1 MDSIFA
7 IAAGLGLR
15 FVVDTVSHHDFKLT
29 GTLVGLWEG
38 VILLHFLKKM
48 PKSSDPYIAYVVRL
62 FVDFMVT
69 ESVTRLVLVLIWTGL
84 GMILADITP
93 AIWDDV
99 GLKRVWRRF
108 RRDLYTISRMIPT
121 VAFFPPA
128 RTVRFSPSRAPS
140 VIPDTERDR
149 DTNTNAPST
158 FSPSVLTTDRTPTTY
173 APPTTTA
180 TQEIFRR
187 RLPGHFATDFSD
199 TDTDILSVRGRFP
212 STTQHDNTR
221 TSRRLSM
228 FPAQRDFD
236 TPSDTSTQNELDE
249 DNLSSHSSSHSTE
262 RGGPTTSTDLLID
275 TTQIPDMEVEE
286 EPLVEV
292 AAAVAAV
299 PEKDEAGDVTP
310 TQTSHPMF
318 LPPTPSDSAALFLDR
333 DEPPFTGPDPEHLP
347 QIPDFLEEP
356 VSEDWEKI
364 KKEEAD
370 PFYTGNDEK
379 PPTPPAKEYPPGF
392 NPIPIVPSTDV
403 PLVQTEADT
412 AAGQKTP
419 PLDDGWDTLDSQ
431 FLSKPNVDDP
441 YTNDATTHG
450 EAPFNFNDP
459 PHRPISQP
467 PAYMES
473 YDNYNNKEFDDI
485 YEDEPDKSFGQ
496 DVAGS
501 SFDPAAAAAEEEKRA
516 REEQERIVKEA
527 EDLQRQI
534 EEELERQAD
543 ERRRREE
550 DDRVA
555 TAAAVVAAA
564 AQEMMQKEAEE
575 EAKRKL
581 EEEATRKK
589 QADAAERRRK
599 EEEDAALRLK
609 KREEEA
615 EAEKKREEEE
625 ERKRLED
632 AENERL
638 AAEAEKKR
646 IEEEEAELVRIAAE
660 EAELKRLEEEE
671 EVERLR
677 KEEVKAARKAA
688 KEQKRLEA
696 EAEQK
701 RIEEE
706 ERVKKEAEEAE
717 KAKKEEEKAAKRAA
731 KKAEKKRLEE
741 EEAAKKELERLEA
754 ERLEQEKIEEERLQR
769 ELRESRLAEEERQ
782 RLETEE
788 ASRLAAEQKE
798 VDGAAAHQP
807 GEEESREQQ
816 EEEAKV
822 EDDEAKKAQGEPE
835 RQPEEESTAPP
846 IFDDPELTEDALAAQ
861 IFALGTLKVDD
872 EPTPADDT
880 NTPTHRD
887 VQLPPYPT
895 DAPEQLV
902 DVEPT
907 GENGV
912 DDADLQQQ
920 RDDLMETE
928 SIISATASE
937 IPAKLTDRLERQ
949 LLLKAQMVDVEAL
962 ISDLIAQKEG
972 ADGDRATQIEQELRT
987 HEKVLRKMKRKEQ
1000 RRWDDR
1006 KHYLSSVCSRF

>member
-212 STTQHDNTR
+212 STNQHDNTR

-392 NPIPIVPSTDV
+392 NPIPVAPSTDV
-403 PLVQTEADT
+403 PPAQTEADT
-412 AAGQKTP
+412 AAGQP
-419 PLDDGWDTLDSQ
+419 ASILDEGWDTLDSQ

-501 SFDPAAAAAEEEKRA
+501 SLDPAVAAAEEEKRA

-527 EDLQRQI
+527 EDVQRQI
-534 EEELERQAD
+534 EEEIKRQAD

-555 TAAAVVAAA
+555 AAAAAVAAA

-575 EAKRKL
+575 RKL

-646 IEEEEAELVRIAAE
+646 IEEEEAELVRIATE

-671 EVERLR
+671 EAERLR

-731 KKAEKKRLEE
+731 KKKRQEE
-741 EEAAKKELERLEA
+741 EQAKKEMERLEA
-754 ERLEQEKIEEERLQR
+754 ERLEQERLEEERLQQ
-769 ELRESRLAEEERQ
+769 ELQESRLAEEERQ
-782 RLETEE
+782 RLEAEE
-788 ASRLAAEQKE
+788 ASRLAVEQE
-798 VDGAAAHQP
+798 VDDAAAHQP
-807 GEEESREQQ
+807 SEEELRGQQ

-835 RQPEEESTAPP
+835 RQPEEESTAPA
-846 IFDDPELTEDALAAQ
+846 IFDDPELTKDALAAQ
-861 IFALGTLKVDD
+861 ILALGTLKIDD
-872 EPTPADDT
+872 EHTPADDT

-887 VQLPPYPT
+887 VQLPPDPT

-912 DDADLQQQ
+912 DDTDLQQHQ
-920 RDDLMETE
+920 EDLMETE
-928 SIISATASE
+928 SVMTAASG
-937 IPAKLTDRLERQ
+937 IPDKLADRLERQ

-962 ISDLIAQKEG
+962 ISDLVTQKVG
-972 ADGDRATQIEQELRT
+972 ADGDRVIQIEQELRAN
-987 HEKVLRKMKRKEQ
+987 EKVLRKMKRKEQ
-1000 RRWDDR
+1000 RRWDER
-1006 KHYLSSVCSRF
+1006 KRHLPSMCSHF

>member
-212 STTQHDNTR
+212 STNQHDNTR

-249 DNLSSHSSSHSTE
+249 DNLSSHSSHSTE

-310 TQTSHPMF
+310 RQPNPMF

-392 NPIPIVPSTDV
+392 NPIPVAPSTDV
-403 PLVQTEADT
+403 PPAQTEADT
-412 AAGQKTP
+412 AAGQP
-419 PLDDGWDTLDSQ
+419 ASILDEGWDTLESQ

-473 YDNYNNKEFDDI
+473 YDNNEEFNDI
-485 YEDEPDKSFGQ
+485 YGDEPDKSFGQ

-501 SFDPAAAAAEEEKRA
+501 SFDPAVATAEEEKRA

-527 EDLQRQI
+527 EDVQRQI
-534 EEELERQAD
+534 EEEIKRQAD

-550 DDRVA
+550 EDRVA
-555 TAAAVVAAA
+555 AAATAVAAA
-564 AQEMMQKEAEE
+564 AQETMQKEAEE

-599 EEEDAALRLK
+599 EEEDATLRLK

-615 EAEKKREEEE
+615 EAEKKRVEEEE
-625 ERKRLED
+625 KAAERKRLED

-638 AAEAEKKR
+638 AEEAEKKR
-646 IEEEEAELVRIAAE
+646 IEDEEADAVRIAAE

-671 EVERLR
+671 EAEKLK
-677 KEEVKAARKAA
+677 KEEAKAARKVAKEAA

-717 KAKKEEEKAAKRAA
+717 KAEKAVKRAA
-731 KKAEKKRLEE
+731 KKKRQEE
-741 EEAAKKELERLEA
+741 EQAKKEMERLEA
-754 ERLEQEKIEEERLQR
+754 ERVEQERLEEERLQQ
-769 ELRESRLAEEERQ
+769 ELQESRLAEEERQ
-782 RLETEE
+782 RLEAEE
-788 ASRLAAEQKE
+788 ASRLAAEQE
-798 VDGAAAHQP
+798 VDDAAAHQP
-807 GEEESREQQ
+807 GEEESRGQQ

-835 RQPEEESTAPP
+835 RQPEEESTAPA
-846 IFDDPELTEDALAAQ
+846 IFDDPELTKDALAAQ
-861 IFALGTLKVDD
+861 IFALGTLRTDD
-872 EPTPADDT
+872 EPMPADDT
-880 NTPTHRD
+880 NTPTLRD
-887 VQLPPYPT
+887 VQLPPDPT
-895 DAPEQLV
+895 NAPEQLV

-912 DDADLQQQ
+912 NDADLQQHQ
-920 RDDLMETE
+920 EDLMETE
-928 SIISATASE
+928 SVITAASGIPEKSA
-937 IPAKLTDRLERQ
+937 DRLERQ

-962 ISDLIAQKEG
+962 ISDLITQKEG
-972 ADGDRATQIEQELRT
+972 AESDRAIQIEQELRAN
-987 HEKVLRKMKRKEQ
+987 EKVLRKMKRKEQ

-1006 KHYLSSVCSRF
+1006 KHHLSSMCSHC